1 MVEPGALRAGD
12 VAVLRRELALRI
24 ALQNLL
30 LLLTVVVF
38 CAFAITALV
47 VPQAGWPAAA
57 ACGVAVLALSLQWC
71 HHGVR
76 TMNIKAYLMQIDPGA
91 GPDGDRGWESWLP
104 ANRPRS
110 LLGSRWMV
118 STKGVFMGTQ
128 GAMILLVWQLGTP
141 PDPVFAAAA
150 LGLLLVSAG
159 FLLTNPKE

>member
-1 MVEPGALRAGD
+1 VVEPGLLRAGD

-30 LLLTVVVF
+30 LVLTVAVF
-38 CAFAITALV
+38 CAFAITVLI

-57 ACGVAVLALSLQWC
+57 ACGVAVLATSLQWC

-91 GPDGDRGWESWLP
+91 EQGWEAWLP

-110 LLGSRWMV
+110 LLGSRWLV
-118 STKGVFMGTQ
+118 STKGVFLGTQ
-128 GAMILLVWQLGTP
+128 AAMILLVWHLGAP
-141 PDPVFAAAA
+141 PNPVFAAAA
-150 LGLLLVSAG
+150 LGLLIASTA
-159 FLLTNPKE
+159 FLFTNPKE